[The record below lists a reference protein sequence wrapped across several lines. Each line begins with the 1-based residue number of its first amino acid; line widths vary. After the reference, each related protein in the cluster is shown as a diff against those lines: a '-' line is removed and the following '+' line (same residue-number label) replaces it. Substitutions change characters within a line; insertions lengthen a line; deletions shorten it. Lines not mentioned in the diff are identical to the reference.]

1 VRRFER
7 ADDVLVHFDLY
18 NHVANSELKKTNGV
32 ITFLGLAVVAIEA
45 RPGRRRQ
52 VRSRNPTS
60 PGCHSTCRGGN
71 SRTADNKKPALW
83 GGHEKRSA
91 IFRCFGRNYGST
103 GTTHFF
109 VPTPVHKV
117 LRRFTVAR
125 NASPGQYQ
133 AEIGEYLG
141 NAALDGSKLKTCK
154 PDPGGPPT
162 PLLDPL
168 KTDSE

>member
-1 VRRFER
+1 M
-7 ADDVLVHFDLY
+7 A
-18 NHVANSELKKTNGV
+18 AP
-32 ITFLGLAVVAIEA
+32 A
-45 RPGRRRQ
+45 R
-52 VRSRNPTS
+52 
-60 PGCHSTCRGGN
+60 H
-71 SRTADNKKPALW
+71 
-83 GGHEKRSA
+83 
-91 IFRCFGRNYGST
+91 IFRSSA
-103 GTTHFF
+103 
-109 VPTPVHKV
+109 HKV

-162 PLLDPL
+162 PLLDPS

>member
-1 VRRFER
+1 MGKVRL
-7 ADDVLVHFDLY
+7 DDGKHNIFRSS
-18 NHVANSELKKTNGV
+18 A
-32 ITFLGLAVVAIEA
+32 
-45 RPGRRRQ
+45 RRR
-52 VRSRNPTS
+52 
-60 PGCHSTCRGGN
+60 
-71 SRTADNKKPALW
+71 PA
-83 GGHEKRSA
+83 
-91 IFRCFGRNYGST
+91 
-103 GTTHFF
+103 
-109 VPTPVHKV
+109 PTPVHKV

>member
-1 VRRFER
+1 MRSMQSVGKVRL
-7 ADDVLVHFDLY
+7 DDGKHNIFRSP
-18 NHVANSELKKTNGV
+18 A
-32 ITFLGLAVVAIEA
+32 
-45 RPGRRRQ
+45 RRR
-52 VRSRNPTS
+52 
-60 PGCHSTCRGGN
+60 
-71 SRTADNKKPALW
+71 PA
-83 GGHEKRSA
+83 
-91 IFRCFGRNYGST
+91 
-103 GTTHFF
+103 
-109 VPTPVHKV
+109 PTPVHKV

-125 NASPGQYQ
+125 NDSPGQYQ